1 MSDLLL
7 TRFVEEA
14 RELLQSAA
22 AGLLVLE
29 RTPGDDAAINAVFR
43 AVHTLKGS
51 SGLFDAPAL
60 TRLVHAG
67 EDLLAAVRAGTFAL
81 DGAVVDELLD
91 SFDQVAAFVDQLAR
105 DGRLGPEAERV
116 AAQGVAVLRA
126 HLGAPRDGAG
136 MDAPD
141 AAPRAAPADWLAG
154 FDAAAL
160 ADATARRDAG
170 EAVLVLRYTPEPG
183 CFYTGTDP
191 VAAMLQLPGLVALA
205 VAPREPWQPGA
216 DFDPYQCN
224 LCLTALTVAP
234 RAAVEE
240 AMVYELDQCALRLLS
255 PPDPAAPAETVPAG
269 AAAAP
274 DGAPAPDAS
283 PVRALVTT
291 QLRLLETYGHDPVR
305 LSSIAVVIANLLRSL
320 DHDLLGESWQAV
332 LAEAA
337 AKRDVAPL
345 CAFLATLDPLAEAE
359 PARPAAAL
367 AAPPPLPAAP
377 PLPAT
382 PRRGPDAGDGAPAP
396 AAAPATP
403 RTLRVDQARIDALMT
418 LIGELVVSKNALP
431 FLARRAEQIHGSRE
445 MAREIK
451 EQYAVIDRLTQ
462 ELQGAVMQV
471 RMLPVAEIFDRFPRL
486 VRDLGRRLD
495 KQVELVVEGQDTAAD
510 KTIVEALG
518 DPLLHVVR
526 NSLDHGIEPADARV
540 AAGKPAAA
548 TLRLRAFQDTD
559 SVIVEVSDDGRGID
573 PAAIRDAAVAKA
585 MVTRDVA
592 DRLSDQEA
600 LNLIYRPG
608 FSTAATVS
616 DLSGRGVGMD
626 VVLSTVHKLGGRVSV
641 QSQIGRGTTT
651 RLTLPLSMAVT
662 RVMVV
667 EIAGSLY
674 GIPMDL
680 VVQTVRLRADAIRR
694 VGRDEVF
701 VLRDAIV
708 PLVRMARRL
717 GAEAA
722 ARAADERGE
731 AVLVC
736 RVGDETVGLVI
747 DDFREGMDV
756 ILTPM
761 DGILAAVPGYCG
773 TTLLGDG
780 RVLLILDLK
789 ELL

>member
-14 RELLQSAA
+14 RELLQAAA

-29 RTPGDDAAINAVFR
+29 RAPDDDAAINEVFR

-51 SGLFDAPAL
+51 SGLFDAAAL

-67 EDLLAAVRAGTFAL
+67 EDLLAAVRAGEFAL
-81 DGAVVDELLD
+81 SSQVVDELLD
-91 SFDQVAAFVDQLAR
+91 SFDQVSVFIDQLAR
-105 DGRLGPEAERV
+105 DGRLAADAERT
-116 AAQGVAVLRA
+116 AAHHAALLRA
-126 HLGAPRDGAG
+126 HLGATSGGTPPP
-136 MDAPD
+136 APD
-141 AAPRAAPADWLAG
+141 AALTLAPADWLAG

-160 ADATARRDAG
+160 AAAAARRTAG
-170 EAVLVLRYTPEPG
+170 EAILVLRYEPDAG
-183 CFYTGTDP
+183 CFYTGSDP
-191 VAAMLQLPGLVALA
+191 VAAIQQLPELIGLAI
-205 VAPREPWQPGA
+205 APREPWQPGP
-216 DFDPYQCN
+216 DFDPYHCN
-224 LCLTALTVAP
+224 LRLTALT
-234 RAAVEE
+234 AATREAAEE
-240 AMVYELDQCALRLLS
+240 AMAYELDQCALRLLPGEDS
-255 PPDPAAPAETVPAG
+255 AEAV
-269 AAAAP
+269 
-274 DGAPAPDAS
+274 APAPASSAAEPATDSS
-283 PVRALVTT
+283 PVRVLVST
-291 QLRLLETYGHDPVR
+291 QLRSLARCGYDPVR
-305 LSSIAVVIANLLRSL
+305 LSSVAAVIGNALHSLGHHLLA
-320 DHDLLGESWQAV
+320 DSWQAV
-332 LAEAA
+332 LAEAHA
-337 AKRDVAPL
+337 VQDVAPL
-345 CAFLATLDPLAEAE
+345 LGFLATLDPLTDAE
-359 PARPAAAL
+359 PAPAAEPPRVPEPPRPAAVAE
-367 AAPPPLPAAP
+367 
-377 PLPAT
+377 
-382 PRRGPDAGDGAPAP
+382 APAP
-396 AAAPATP
+396 A
-403 RTLRVDQARIDALMT
+403 RTLRVDQAKIDSLMT

-431 FLARRAEQIHGSRE
+431 FLAKRAEEIHGSRE

-451 EQYAVIDRLTQ
+451 EQYAIIDRLTQ
-462 ELQGAVMQV
+462 ELQGAIMQV

-510 KTIVEALG
+510 KTIIEALG

-526 NSLDHGIEPADARV
+526 NSLDHGIELPETRV
-540 AAGKPAAA
+540 AAGKAAAA

-573 PAAIRDAAVAKA
+573 PAAIRDAAVSKA
-585 MVTRDVA
+585 LVTREAA

-600 LNLIYRPG
+600 VNLIYRPG
-608 FSTAATVS
+608 FSTAAAVS

-626 VVLSTVHKLGGRVSV
+626 VVLSTVHRLGGRVSV
-641 QSQIGRGTTT
+641 QSQLGQGTTT

-667 EIAGSLY
+667 DIAGSLY

-680 VVQTVRLRADAIRR
+680 VVQTVRLRQEAIQR

-708 PLVRMARRL
+708 PLVRMAQRL
-717 GAEAA
+717 GAGDA
-722 ARAADERGE
+722 ARAPGERGE

-736 RVGDETVGLVI
+736 RVAGETIGLVI

-761 DGILAAVPGYCG
+761 DGLLAAVPGYCG

-789 ELL
+789 DLL

>member
-14 RELLQSAA
+14 RELLQAAA

-29 RTPGDDAAINAVFR
+29 RAPGDDAAINEVFR

-51 SGLFDAPAL
+51 SGLFDAAAL

-67 EDLLAAVRAGTFAL
+67 EDLLAAVRAGEFTL
-81 DGAVVDELLD
+81 NSRVVDELLD
-91 SFDQVAAFVDQLAR
+91 SFDQVSAFIDQLAR
-105 DGRLGPEAERV
+105 DGRLAADAERT
-116 AAQGVAVLRA
+116 AAHHAALLRA
-126 HLGAPRDGAG
+126 HLGTASGGTPPPAPGA
-136 MDAPD
+136 ALTV
-141 AAPRAAPADWLAG
+141 APADWLAN

-160 ADATARRDAG
+160 AVAAARRAEG
-170 EAVLVLRYTPEPG
+170 EAILVLRYEPDAA
-183 CFYTGTDP
+183 CFYAGSDP
-191 VAAMLQLPGLVALA
+191 VAAIQQLPELIGLAIQ
-205 VAPREPWQPGA
+205 PREPWQPGP
-216 DFDPYQCN
+216 DFDPYDCN
-224 LCLTALTVAP
+224 LRLTALT
-234 RAAVEE
+234 AATREAAEE
-240 AMVYELDQCALRLLS
+240 AMAYELDQCALRLL
-255 PPDPAAPAETVPAG
+255 PGGDPVEVAAPAPAAATG
-269 AAAAP
+269 AAAAVA
-274 DGAPAPDAS
+274 DSS
-283 PVRALVTT
+283 PVRVLVST
-291 QLRLLETYGHDPVR
+291 QLRLLARSGYDPVR
-305 LSSIAVVIANLLRSL
+305 LSSVAAVIGNALHSLGHHLLAA
-320 DHDLLGESWQAV
+320 SWQAV
-332 LAEAA
+332 LAEAHA
-337 AKRDVAPL
+337 AHDVAPL
-345 CAFLATLDPLAEAE
+345 LGFLATLDPVADAE
-359 PARPAAAL
+359 PEHGAAA
-367 AAPPPLPAAP
+367 AAPPRVPEP
-377 PLPAT
+377 PRAV
-382 PRRGPDAGDGAPAP
+382 AVAEAPAP
-396 AAAPATP
+396 A
-403 RTLRVDQARIDALMT
+403 RTLRVDQAKIDSLMT

-431 FLARRAEQIHGSRE
+431 FLAKRAEEIHGSRE

-451 EQYAVIDRLTQ
+451 EQYAIIDRLTQ
-462 ELQGAVMQV
+462 ELQGAIMQV

-510 KTIVEALG
+510 KTIIEALG

-526 NSLDHGIEPADARV
+526 NSLDHGIEPPETRL
-540 AAGKPAAA
+540 AAGKAAAA

-573 PAAIRDAAVAKA
+573 PAAIRDAAVSKA
-585 MVTRDVA
+585 LVTREAA

-600 LNLIYRPG
+600 VNLIYRPG
-608 FSTAATVS
+608 FSTAAEVS

-641 QSQIGRGTTT
+641 QSQLGQGTTT

-667 EIAGSLY
+667 DIAGSLY

-680 VVQTVRLRADAIRR
+680 VVQTVRLRPESIQRI
-694 VGRDEVF
+694 GGDEVF

-717 GAEAA
+717 GADDA
-722 ARAADERGE
+722 ARAPAERGE

-736 RVGDETVGLVI
+736 RVAGETIGLVI

-761 DGILAAVPGYCG
+761 DGLLAAVPGYCG